1 MLTPKLTQEQIQTRL
16 DQVLLKATGNKTL
29 SVTTIFLI
37 LYQEMH
43 KIEQEHSPEEQEQPK
58 EQEQEQQTQKVTRLN
73 ATDVR
78 SNP

>member
-43 KIEQEHSPEEQEQPK
+43 KIEQEQPK

>member
-43 KIEQEHSPEEQEQPK
+43 KIEQEQPKEIPK